1 MVVKDMVQHEPHFI
15 LEVVDNGFGSL
26 VMWACVNLR
35 SRRVFD
41 SKRLIK
47 RGKCARWSH
56 VWLGLSTQPTPRED
70 DRWERWK
77 IGMDEVL
84 MENLVVEKVKA
95 LGANGVMSGS
105 RVRVVFIEVGGGVVS
120 ARVVSRVVLGLV
132 LKVVLVMLRGWEAF
146 VRWYWIGELSL
157 EENSMKLVY
166 GIFFGGFWLRS

>member
-15 LEVVDNGFGSL
+15 LEVVYNGFGSL
-26 VMWACVNLR
+26 VKWVCVNLR

-41 SKRLIK
+41 PKRLIK

-56 VWLGLSTQPTPRED
+56 VWLGLSNQPTPRED
-70 DRWERWK
+70 DRK
-77 IGMDEVL
+77 IGTDEVL

-105 RVRVVFIEVGGGVVS
+105 RVRVVFMEVGGGVVS

-132 LKVVLVMLRGWEAF
+132 MKVVLVMLRGWEAF
-146 VRWYWIGELSL
+146 VRWFWIGELSL
-157 EENSMKLVY
+157 EENSMKLVC
-166 GIFFGGFWLRS
+166 GIFFRGF